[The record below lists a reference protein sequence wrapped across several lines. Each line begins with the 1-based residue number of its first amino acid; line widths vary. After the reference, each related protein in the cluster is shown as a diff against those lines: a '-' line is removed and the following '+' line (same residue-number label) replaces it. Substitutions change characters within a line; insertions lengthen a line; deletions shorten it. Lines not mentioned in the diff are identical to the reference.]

1 MQYHAV
7 NARNAV
13 TAVIPQIP
21 ADFTNNHRNRI
32 GGKFHPDTRIKI
44 IYCLHQ
50 SDTANLE
57 QIIHIF
63 IMIIKPFD
71 HG

>member
-7 NARNAV
+7 NAECGNCCY
-13 TAVIPQIP
+13 
-21 ADFTNNHRNRI
+21 NHWNRV
-32 GGKFHPDTRIKI
+32 GGKFYTQRGIKI
-44 IYCLHQ
+44 VDGLDQ
-50 SDTANLE
+50 TDTTDLE
-57 QIIHIF
+57 QIVHIF

>member
-1 MQYHAV
+1 MQYHAA
-7 NARNAV
+7 NAECGNCCYPAD
-13 TAVIPQIP
+13 T

-57 QIIHIF
+57 QIVHIF